1 MLNEKPLDKITV
13 KDLVAEC
20 EINRNTF
27 YYHYQDIYALIKEIF
42 QTELERVIGDYN
54 DTLSWEDSFLEATKF
69 AMENKKAIYHVY
81 NSVQRDVLEE
91 YLYGVAGNI
100 MMRYVERAS
109 RSFPASQRDQKLI
122 ATFYQSALT
131 CMVMNWISSGMKQDP
146 EMIIGRI
153 GELFDGNIAMSL
165 QRSVER
171 PDTRES
177 LNSKQ
182 PLKADMQVD

>member
-1 MLNEKPLDKITV
+1 
-13 KDLVAEC
+13 
-20 EINRNTF
+20 
-27 YYHYQDIYALIKEIF
+27 
-42 QTELERVIGDYN
+42 
-54 DTLSWEDSFLEATKF
+54 
-69 AMENKKAIYHVY
+69 
-81 NSVQRDVLEE
+81 
-91 YLYGVAGNI
+91 
-100 MMRYVERAS
+100 
-109 RSFPASQRDQKLI
+109 
-122 ATFYQSALT
+122 
-131 CMVMNWISSGMKQDP
+131 MKQDP